1 MIQQINLVVPAE
13 YDQGR
18 IMDGI
23 HHTHIWQILCYGRN
37 QFHLTLESGVGPSNA
52 ATIVWHCTE
61 RAVVNPKGVG
71 VGHLRSFADTREQC
85 RGAQRAERQEVGVYL
100 VVFVREL
107 DIMVAASLSEESA
120 TACVVWKDSPD
131 VVPPLVKS
139 LGRCSFVPSAILVHG
154 LPQRSTLSSNLVIP
168 FFPGIAYELEYRVLR
183 TCQIGEKQTP
193 FDRMVGNSSLL
204 YTSWQRDTLDV
215 RLVQLAHFQRGWIAV
230 SAGSGTACWCCPAYC
245 VGAR

>member
-1 MIQQINLVVPAE
+1 MHDAIHAGTGQSPRPDRCLKVSSACFRSQLRAFSLERREDSDKSIICEQLTFALLDMLQQINLVVPAE

-52 ATIVWHCTE
+52 ATIVWDCTE

-107 DIMVAASLSEESA
+107 DLVVAASFSEESA
-120 TACVVWKDSPD
+120 TACVVERLTRRSP
-131 VVPPLVKS
+131 
-139 LGRCSFVPSAILVHG
+139 
-154 LPQRSTLSSNLVIP
+154 T
-168 FFPGIAYELEYRVLR
+168 
-183 TCQIGEKQTP
+183 TCQIPWAVLFCTVGYTRP
-193 FDRMVGNSSLL
+193 RPPSAFDSV
-204 YTSWQRDTLDV
+204 
-215 RLVQLAHFQRGWIAV
+215 
-230 SAGSGTACWCCPAYC
+230 
-245 VGAR
+245 